1 MSTDPPPKFVKGILL
16 EEYKKGLTANQACE
30 KINRFFVETN
40 KNTEPVKLQLV
51 QYWFRRRVSG
61 MSTDPP
67 LKLVERILLEEYKKG
82 LSGEVGICAVF
93 VQVALDK
100 Q

>member
-16 EEYKKGLTANQACE
+16 EEYKKRLTANQACE

-51 QYWFRRRVSG
+51 QYWFRSLLTT
-61 MSTDPP
+61 STPP
-67 LKLVERILLEEYKKG
+67 CVYTDAPCNLI
-82 LSGEVGICAVF
+82 
-93 VQVALDK
+93 
-100 Q
+100 